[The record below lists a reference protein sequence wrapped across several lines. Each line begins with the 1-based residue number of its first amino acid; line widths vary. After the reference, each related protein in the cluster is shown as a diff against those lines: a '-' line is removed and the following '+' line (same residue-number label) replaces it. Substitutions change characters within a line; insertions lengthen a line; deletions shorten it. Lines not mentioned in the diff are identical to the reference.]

1 MRTFVMMGRP
11 LFALIVAIA
20 AAPLHGAAATNT
32 LPIGAAAVD
41 IKPDYPIRL
50 SGFGNRRTESEGVT
64 LKIWAK
70 ALAFGDKD
78 KGPAILITT
87 DNLAI
92 PDEIVSEIARRLEKK
107 IGLKRE
113 RLTVS
118 VSHTH
123 TAPMLKN

>member
-1 MRTFVMMGRP
+1 MIR
-11 LFALIVAIA
+11 IAILLLVYCLSTCA
-20 AAPLHGAAATNT
+20 N
-32 LPIGAAAVD
+32 AAVPKDAIPVGVAKID
-41 IKPDYPIRL
+41 ITPDYPIRL

-78 KGPAILITT
+78 KGPAILITA

-107 IGLKRE
+107 IGLK
-113 RLTVS
+113 
-118 VSHTH
+118 
-123 TAPMLKN
+123 